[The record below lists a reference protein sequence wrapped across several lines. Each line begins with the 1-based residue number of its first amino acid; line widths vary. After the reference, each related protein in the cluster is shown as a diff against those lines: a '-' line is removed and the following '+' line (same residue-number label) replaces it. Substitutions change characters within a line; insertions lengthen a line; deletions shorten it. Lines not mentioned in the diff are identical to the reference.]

1 MQTELQW
8 QKVMSR
14 DARQDGR
21 FVFAVRTTGVYCRP
35 SCPSRRPRR
44 DSVEFF
50 ATPQEAE
57 RAGYRACLRCKP
69 TQVSEQAQYVLKAR
83 QLLDNAEGVL
93 TLSQLS
99 KRIGVSPF
107 HLQRLFKRATGLS
120 PREYQSALRTQQ
132 VKQQLRQGSDVTT
145 ALYEAGFSSPSR
157 LYESSARQL
166 GMTPGAY
173 RAGGAKTAIA
183 FAIASSPLGHLLVA
197 ATPRGVCAIR
207 FGESAQ
213 ELERELRQEFHAAEL
228 SRNDSGL
235 RGYVDMIVAAIR
247 GDKTSLDLPLEIRA
261 TAFQRRVWDVLRQIP
276 RGETRSYADIA
287 REIGAPAA
295 VRAVARACAS
305 NPVAVAVPCHRV
317 IRSDGGLAGY
327 RWGMK
332 RKQKLLTSEL
342 SSSGDGTGGAAP

>member
-1 MQTELQW
+1 
-8 QKVMSR
+8 
-14 DARQDGR
+14 
-21 FVFAVRTTGVYCRP
+21 
-35 SCPSRRPRR
+35 
-44 DSVEFF
+44 
-50 ATPQEAE
+50 
-57 RAGYRACLRCKP
+57 
-69 TQVSEQAQYVLKAR
+69 
-83 QLLDNAEGVL
+83 
-93 TLSQLS
+93 
-99 KRIGVSPF
+99 
-107 HLQRLFKRATGLS
+107 
-120 PREYQSALRTQQ
+120 
-132 VKQQLRQGSDVTT
+132 
-145 ALYEAGFSSPSR
+145 
-157 LYESSARQL
+157 
-166 GMTPGAY
+166 MTPGAY

-332 RKQKLLTSEL
+332 RKQKLLASEK
-342 SSSGDGTGGAAP
+342 SSPGDGTGGAPL